1 MAQPESRLRAR
12 CRMLLDSHLPAP
24 CWFTAIEHGR
34 KHSGTAEQRA
44 RQWQHLKA
52 QGVKQGVA
60 DLLILAPGFAL
71 MVELKAAANKQ
82 SPAQLAMQQAMARLG
97 HGYAVVRSVEQLGE
111 AMQDAGV
118 PLAVGWRIKAQLHDL
133 ALAAEA
139 PARKKPARKL
149 QQKPTARQIAAG
161 NRAALVGVKP

>member
-1 MAQPESRLRAR
+1 
-12 CRMLLDSHLPAP
+12 MLLDSHLLEP

-60 DLLILAPGFAL
+60 DLLILSPGFAM

-82 SPAQLAMQQAMARLG
+82 SPAQMAMQQAMARLN

-111 AMQDAGV
+111 VLQDNGI
-118 PLAVGWRIKAQLHDL
+118 PLAPGWRLKAQMHDM
-133 ALAAEA
+133 ALGGEA
-139 PARKKPARKL
+139 PARKKPARNF
-149 QQKPTARQIAAG
+149 QQKPTRAQVAAG
-161 NRAALVGVKP
+161 NRASMVGLK

>member
-1 MAQPESRLRAR
+1 MF
-12 CRMLLDSHLPAP
+12 LDSHLPEP

-60 DLLILAPGFAL
+60 DLLILSPGFAM

-82 SPAQLAMQQAMARLG
+82 SPAQMAMQQAMARLN
-97 HGYAVVRSVEQLGE
+97 HGYSVVRSVEQLGE
-111 AMQDAGV
+111 TLQDNGI
-118 PLAVGWRIKAQLHDL
+118 PLAPAWRLKAQLHDA
-133 ALAAEA
+133 ALDGEA
-139 PARKKPARKL
+139 PTRKKPARKF
-149 QQKPTARQIAAG
+149 QGKPTARQIAAG
-161 NRAALVGVKP
+161 NRAALVGVGE